1 MQRKGEKMSNFNS
14 SLTLQKMV
22 FDKIEFVRKGFKNTE
37 ELKFELQVQI
47 GLGEKDRYKVT
58 LVLNGEKQDEYNII
72 ISLSG
77 FFKVEEQQGELENKK
92 VQDLINKN
100 AVAIL
105 MPYLRSELT
114 LLTAQPDTDSVILP
128 PFNINKMLE
137 KKQEQTPEG
146 PHWGQ
151 TP

>member
-1 MQRKGEKMSNFNS
+1 MIIILQMQLKGEKMGNFNS

-22 FDKIEFVRKGFKNTE
+22 FDRIEFDRKGFKNTK

-47 GLGEKDRYKVT
+47 GLGEDSTYKVT
-58 LVLNGEKQDEYNII
+58 LVLNGTKQDEYNIV

-77 FFKVEEQQGELENKK
+77 FFKIEGQEELEDKM

-114 LLTAQPDTDSVILP
+114 LLTAQPDTDSVVLP

-137 KKQEQTPEG
+137 K
-146 PHWGQ
+146 
-151 TP
+151 

>member
-1 MQRKGEKMSNFNS
+1 MTGIIQMRRKGEKMSSFNS
-14 SLTLQKMV
+14 ILTLQKMV
-22 FDKIEFVRKGFKNTE
+22 FDRIEFDRKGFKNTK

-47 GLGEKDRYKVT
+47 GLDQNDTYKVT
-58 LVLNGEKQDEYNII
+58 LVLNGTKQDEYNIV

-77 FFKVEEQQGELENKK
+77 FFKVEGQEKLEDKI

-114 LLTAQPDTDSVILP
+114 LLTAQPDTDSVVLP
-128 PFNINKMLE
+128 PFNINKMFAN
-137 KKQEQTPEG
+137 
-146 PHWGQ
+146 
-151 TP
+151 

>member
-1 MQRKGEKMSNFNS
+1 MGNFNS
-14 SLTLQKMV
+14 VLTLQKLV
-22 FDKIEFVRKGFKNTE
+22 FDKIEFNRKGFKNTQ

-47 GLGEKDRYKVT
+47 SFDENDIYKVT
-58 LVLNGEKQDEYNII
+58 LVLKGTKQDEYDIV

-77 FFKVEEQQGELENKK
+77 FFKIEGKDQMI
-92 VQDLINKN
+92 QDLLNKN

-114 LLTAQPDTDSVILP
+114 LLTAQPDTDSVVLP

-137 KKQEQTPEG
+137 N
-146 PHWGQ
+146 
-151 TP
+151 

>member
-1 MQRKGEKMSNFNS
+1 MQLKGEKMGNFNS

-22 FDKIEFVRKGFKNTE
+22 FDRIEFYRKGFKNTK

-47 GLGEKDRYKVT
+47 GLGEDSTYKVT
-58 LVLNGEKQDEYNII
+58 LVLNGTKQDEYNIV

-77 FFKVEEQQGELENKK
+77 FFKIEGQEELEDKM

-114 LLTAQPDTDSVILP
+114 LLTAQPDTDSVVLP

-137 KKQEQTPEG
+137 K
-146 PHWGQ
+146 
-151 TP
+151 